1 MVSEDKKLLVKS
13 LIKDLQEY
21 PIIGLVDMNN
31 LPASQLQK
39 MNSLLKTKG
48 IKIRMARKSLLQL
61 SLANSKRENIQHLAE
76 MVRGM
81 PAFIFSKNNPFELYG
96 ILQKNKSEASA
107 KPGQI
112 APHDIIAKAGPTSFA
127 PGPII
132 SELAAVGIKTKV
144 EAGKLSI
151 ISDTVLVKEGEPINQ
166 KVAET
171 LKRLDI
177 KPMEI
182 GLNLVAVW
190 ENGLV
195 FGAKDLAIDETE
207 YQQKIVQAYQWAINL
222 AMETAYATSETTEL
236 LLQRAFREAKVLC
249 LEQNIITNETRDEIL
264 AKAEAQA
271 LSIKEMGNIEAEVEP
286 KPMEKSGH
294 VDPLLGHV
302 KEDQTKELF
311 DHLQKG
317 GTLRDVNMKIKE

>member
-1 MVSEDKKLLVKS
+1 MVSENKKLLVKS

-21 PIIGLVDMNN
+21 PIIGLVDMSN
-31 LPASQLQK
+31 LPASQLQR
-39 MNSLLKTKG
+39 MNAMLKAKG
-48 IKIRMARKSLLQL
+48 IRIRMARKSLMQL
-61 SLANSKRENIQHLAE
+61 SLADSKRENIQHLAE

-81 PAFIFSKNNPFELYG
+81 PAFIFSKNNPFELYSV
-96 ILQKNKSEASA
+96 IQKNKSEASA

-112 APHDIIAKAGPTSFA
+112 APHDIIAKAGPTNFA

-151 ISDTVLVKEGEPINQ
+151 ISDTVLVKEGQPINQ
-166 KVAET
+166 KVSET

-182 GLNLVAVW
+182 GLNLMAVW

-195 FGAKDLAIDETE
+195 FGAKDLFIDEAE
-207 YQQKIVQAYQWAINL
+207 YSQKIAQACQWAINL
-222 AMETAYATSETTEL
+222 AMEAAYVTSETTEL
-236 LLQRAFREAKVLC
+236 LLQKAFREAKTLAI
-249 LEQNIITNETRDEIL
+249 EQNIINEETQNEIL

-271 LSIKEMGNIEAEVEP
+271 LSIKEEGNIDAQVEP
-286 KPMEKSGH
+286 KPMEHGPVHPSFGH
-294 VDPLLGHV
+294 IKD
-302 KEDQTKELF
+302 DQTKELF
-311 DHLQKG
+311 EHLQKG